1 MAFIIR
7 LLVIALVIYLFYRL
21 IRFIFDPKRKL
32 DAAIEAGSYYF
43 YDDVSNVRKN
53 FFITLRGVLFEGEKY
68 LGTTEESFE
77 VVSIFVWV
85 ENPDQL
91 QGFSREDFLFLEKE
105 IHMNYPDA
113 QIDWQN
119 PIEKLMKKES

>member
-32 DAAIEAGSYYF
+32 DAAIEASSYYF